1 LISLGRKEQTSSGA
15 PQDLNMS
22 DDEKDAPDVQA
33 YDAAKRR
40 LASGDDKLIPAEFAN
55 RILDGE
61 SPVRVWREY
70 RGLTEKGLAARVG
83 ISEAALGQ
91 IAEENCCGIE
101 RRPRRRD
108 LKERPSATGEG

>member
-91 IAEENCCGIE
+91 IESG
-101 RRPRRRD
+101 D
-108 LKERPSATGEG
+108 LSRVETLKRIAAALNVDLDDVI